1 MSETY
6 KKLTKEDIDFPRYCL
21 FFIKKLQE
29 AIDGSDMEDDKAIEV
44 NLDSTFRYCSDAF
57 DLITKTFERKGLIVS
72 VPTFRLVYENNVK
85 HYIYKWKFQ
94 KHPNYDDLPF

>member
-1 MSETY
+1 MSEAY

-29 AIDGSDMEDDKAIEV
+29 AIDGNELEYNKPIEV
-44 NLDSTFRYCSDAF
+44 NVDSTFRYCSDAF
-57 DLITKTFERKGLIVS
+57 ELITKTFERKGLIVS
-72 VPTFRLVYENNVK
+72 VPTFRLVNENNVK

-94 KHPNYDDLPF
+94 RYVNYDDLPF

>member
-29 AIDGSDMEDDKAIEV
+29 AIDESDIEDDKAIEV
-44 NLDSTFRYCSDAF
+44 KLDSTLRYCSDAF
-57 DLITKTFERKGLIVS
+57 ELITKTFERKGLIVS
-72 VPTFRLVYENNVK
+72 VPSFKLVCENGIK

-94 KHPNYDDLPF
+94 KYVNYNDLPF

>member
-1 MSETY
+1 MSEAY

-29 AIDGSDMEDDKAIEV
+29 AIDGNDFEEDKAIEV
-44 NLDSTFRYCSDAF
+44 SIDSTFRYCSDAF
-57 DLITKTFERKGLIVS
+57 ELITKTFERKGLFVS
-72 VPTFRLVYENNVK
+72 VPTFRLVMEDNVK

-94 KHPNYDDLPF
+94 RYVNYDDLPF